1 MFHKKNIIL
10 KSGTHE
16 IREIHDWWFRI
27 KQEEEKEEKED
38 MQYEIADG

>member
-1 MFHKKNIIL
+1 VFQKKDVIL

-27 KQEEEKEEKED
+27 KQEEETENTEE
-38 MQYEIADG
+38 MHYEIAAG